1 MASHSDM
8 LKSLLAKKKGTQ
20 ANRDATA
27 KQHKLM
33 VDLNK
38 NFKQAQANIAPTPAI
53 MKSSQRG
60 G

>member
-1 MASHSDM
+1 M

-20 ANRDATA
+20 ANRDAVA
-27 KQHKLM
+27 KQHKTM
-33 VDLNK
+33 VELNK
-38 NFKQAQANIAPTPAI
+38 NFKQAQANVAPTPAI